1 VRTYKRLTNTD
12 QKAFNDEIFDASI
25 KFITWDLPRIA
36 EVAKPYANQHIT
48 KLVTAEDGWMKIAKS
63 HAPQNYGYNGIK
75 LASFLPGTTVE
86 LDFKGIAGADGY
98 RSINLQNAGWRY
110 GFVAQKK
117 DGTRVYGDVLNAK
130 TGKANFSVPENTAYL
145 WLVVSGAPQEHT
157 VHIVDGKD
165 ENDEQWP
172 YAIKLKGAVVDAM
185 ML

>member
-1 VRTYKRLTNTD
+1 M
-12 QKAFNDEIFDASI
+12 Q
-25 KFITWDLPRIA
+25 IA
-36 EVAKPYANQHIT
+36 A
-48 KLVTAEDGWMKIAKS
+48 S

-75 LASFLPGTTVE
+75 LASFLPGRTVE
-86 LDFKGIAGADGY
+86 LDFKGIAGVKGY
-98 RSINLQNAGWRY
+98 RSINLENAGWRY

-145 WLVVSGAPQEHT
+145 WFVVSGAPQEHR

-172 YAIKLKGAVVDAM
+172 YAIKLNGATVDAK